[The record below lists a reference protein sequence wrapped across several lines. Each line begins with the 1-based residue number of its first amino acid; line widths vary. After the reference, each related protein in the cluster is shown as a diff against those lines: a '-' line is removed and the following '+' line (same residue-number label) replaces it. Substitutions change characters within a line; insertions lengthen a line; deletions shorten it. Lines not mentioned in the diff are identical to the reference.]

1 VDCRSDFVTADVAG
15 GVGVFPLDEPSI
27 GGLKSPEY
35 NGAPLL
41 EMVGVEIREI
51 MLERSARYWT
61 QRAVVPPHAQDLEPR
76 GAVLEVLP

>member
-1 VDCRSDFVTADVAG
+1 MLRYG
-15 GVGVFPLDEPSI
+15 RPYLD
-27 GGLKSPEY
+27 
-35 NGAPLL
+35 L

-51 MLERSARYWT
+51 MLERSRRYWT